1 MCSVL
6 EKAVSNRKATVFP
19 GVERTSLFG
28 AAFAILAIV
37 QSTLIFTI
45 ALIMIPLPTV
55 AEEFALST
63 AEILLLQV
71 AYGLPFSGLLLFGGR
86 LTDRY
91 GARRMFA
98 TGLTMF
104 GGASLIAALT
114 PTFDTLVAMRFLEGV
129 GGAIVAPAA
138 LGLVRALFPDMT
150 AFARAMAIWDGVS
163 VLGAV
168 LGFISSGM
176 AASYVSWRWMFTV
189 PIAVSALGLWASVV
203 LLPADRPRETAAR
216 PGLDPF
222 GALLATGGIV
232 LTSFGLIASHDASWA
247 SSEVVGPL
255 AAGITLLVVFLT
267 AERRARDPLLP
278 PGFLLDSLRIIGL
291 SGMLLAA
298 AASLLIEFVLLTYL
312 QQIRGWTPFETA
324 ASFLPFA
331 LALIGSSLLAAPA
344 VGKFGAEATTV
355 VGFLVAGGGLAWLT
369 VLDPGTAYLTVI
381 LPAQALLAIGI
392 ALVFSGAAVL
402 ATANVPQEQMGL
414 AGGVMNTAM
423 ELGPTVGFALLMA
436 VAATRADT
444 VDGYAMAFGTAS
456 ASYGVAAAVAW
467 AVAAK
472 RRRYG
477 AA

>member
-1 MCSVL
+1 MSDQ
-6 EKAVSNRKATVFP
+6 NAT
-19 GVERTSLFG
+19 EMTAIARTTNPRS
-28 AAFAILAIV
+28 AFAILAIV

-63 AEILLLQV
+63 AEVLLLQV

-98 TGLTMF
+98 IGLTMF
-104 GGASLIAALT
+104 GAASVIAALT

-138 LGLVRALFPDMT
+138 LGLVRTLLPDMT
-150 AFARAMAIWDGVS
+150 AFARAMAIWGGVS

-176 AASYVSWRWMFTV
+176 VASYASWRWMFTV
-189 PIAVSALGLWASVV
+189 PIAVSVLGLWASGG
-203 LLPADRPRETAAR
+203 LLTAGHRRETAAR
-216 PGLDPF
+216 PGLDPL
-222 GALLATGGIV
+222 GAMLVTGGIV
-232 LTSFGLIASHDASWA
+232 LASFGLIASHDASWG
-247 SSEVVGPL
+247 SSQVMGPL
-255 AAGITLLVVFLT
+255 AAGIGLLIMFLI
-267 AERRARDPLLP
+267 AERRARHPLLP
-278 PGFLLDSLRIIGL
+278 PAFLLDPLRIVGL
-291 SGMLLAA
+291 SGMLFAA
-298 AASLLIEFVLLTYL
+298 AASVLIEFVLLNYL
-312 QQIRGWTPFETA
+312 QQIRGWSPFETA

-331 LALIGSSLLAAPA
+331 LALIGTNLLAAPA
-344 VGKFGAEATTV
+344 VGKFGAEATTIA
-355 VGFLVAGGGLAWLT
+355 GFLIAGASLTWLT
-369 VLDPGTAYLTVI
+369 VLDLGTAYLTVL
-381 LPAQALLAIGI
+381 LPAQVLLAIGI

-402 ATANVPQEQMGL
+402 ATANVPPEQMGL

-444 VDGYAMAFGTAS
+444 VDGYASAFA
-456 ASYGVAAAVAW
+456 AAAALCGVAAAIAGML
-467 AVAAK
+467 AAT

-477 AA
+477 VT